1 MAEDQEQESERVL
14 RGDRRLRQK
23 RLPLSEEDVLSRAT
37 ALVVLNKTGPV
48 GVNVARAVQKRL
60 EHMIKAGQ
68 IHATEVKDNFI
79 RLYPQMLTSALSM
92 DEASRKYLT
101 VRGKY
106 STRMSFSIYS
116 KTRIRQ
122 T

>member
-14 RGDRRLRQK
+14 REDGRLRQK

-37 ALVVLNKTGPV
+37 ALVVLKTGPV
-48 GVNVARAVQKRL
+48 GVNVAQAVQKRL

-79 RLYPQMLTSALSM
+79 WLYPQMLASALSM
-92 DEASRKYLT
+92 DEASRKYLK